1 MLRVAICDDSALE
14 RDILADFLSH
24 YCNAHA
30 IDYSCKM
37 YDSGE
42 PLCYELGDGGWFDI
56 ILLDILM
63 DPPLGI
69 DVARRLREIG
79 YKGTIVFCTAAL
91 DFAPDSFE
99 VGASG
104 YLLKPYTPKTFE
116 RTMHRV
122 LSDIVENTYAIKN
135 RSQVLHIPREEIM
148 YVESHNS
155 QCIQHQVGQKTYTL
169 YKKLGEIEQELTAPC
184 FLRCH
189 QSFLVNMN
197 YVKAVDKDF
206 TLTNDD
212 VVLIRKKNLKELRQ
226 IYFDY
231 RKQIHNRY

>member
-42 PLCYELGDGGWFDI
+42 PLYYELGDGGWFDI

-91 DFAPDSFE
+91 DFAPCIRLSAQAIYPEDVRTNHAPRTVRYRREYIRDQESFA
-99 VGASG
+99 GAAHSARRDYVCG
-104 YLLKPYTPKTFE
+104 KP
-116 RTMHRV
+116 
-122 LSDIVENTYAIKN
+122 
-135 RSQVLHIPREEIM
+135 
-148 YVESHNS
+148 
-155 QCIQHQVGQKTYTL
+155 
-169 YKKLGEIEQELTAPC
+169 
-184 FLRCH
+184 
-189 QSFLVNMN
+189 
-197 YVKAVDKDF
+197 
-206 TLTNDD
+206 
-212 VVLIRKKNLKELRQ
+212 
-226 IYFDY
+226 
-231 RKQIHNRY
+231 